1 MEALGVIS
9 KVDEATDWCVVV
21 PKSDGR
27 VRICVDLVR
36 LNESVCREYHQ
47 MPTVEQ
53 VLAQVPGAQIF
64 SKLDANSGFW
74 QVPLSEE
81 STLLT
86 TFSTPFGRYHFNRLP
101 FGITS
106 ASEHFQRRM
115 SAILEGLDGVVGM
128 VDDVLI
134 YGKNRR
140 EHDERLFAALRR
152 LVQARLTLNKDECR
166 FFQTKVK
173 FLGQLLSASGI
184 ESDPEK
190 TAAITKFQKPASVSE
205 VRRFLGMANQL
216 SKFVPHLASMTKPLR
231 DLLTKKNSWSWGPP
245 QQEAFQVVKQ
255 ALTKSPVLALYDPG
269 LETTVA
275 ADASSYGLG
284 AVLRQKQA
292 DGTTR
297 PVAYVS
303 RSMSPTEAR
312 YAQIEKEA
320 LALTWAC
327 ERFSDYLIG
336 LRFCIETDH
345 KPLVPLFS
353 QKQLD
358 EMPIRIQRFR
368 LRMMR
373 FSFSI
378 RHVPG

>member
-1 MEALGVIS
+1 
-9 KVDEATDWCVVV
+9 
-21 PKSDGR
+21 
-27 VRICVDLVR
+27 
-36 LNESVCREYHQ
+36 
-47 MPTVEQ
+47 
-53 VLAQVPGAQIF
+53 
-64 SKLDANSGFW
+64 
-74 QVPLSEE
+74 
-81 STLLT
+81 
-86 TFSTPFGRYHFNRLP
+86 
-101 FGITS
+101 
-106 ASEHFQRRM
+106 
-115 SAILEGLDGVVGM
+115 
-128 VDDVLI
+128 
-134 YGKNRR
+134 
-140 EHDERLFAALRR
+140 
-152 LVQARLTLNKDECR
+152 
-166 FFQTKVK
+166 
-173 FLGQLLSASGI
+173 
-184 ESDPEK
+184 
-190 TAAITKFQKPASVSE
+190 
-205 VRRFLGMANQL
+205 MANQL

-368 LRMMR
+368 MRMMR
-373 FSFSI
+373 FSFS
-378 RHVPG
+378 PGKELATADALSRAPVDAPDSADHLLQDECDAYHPVSTSYRETAG